1 MDFLIQLLI
10 SGIAVGCIYA
20 VVAVGFVTIYKATG
34 ILNFATGEFM
44 MVGAYLAYT
53 AMNYAHSPFW
63 LALPLALG
71 GIAILA
77 LLIERAVLRPLFG
90 EPVISVI
97 MVTLGL
103 SAIMKGLAQIIW
115 TAEFQSFPTIFPRA
129 PIQLGFGIVPSRIF
143 YGFLIALAAVA
154 VVGAIFR
161 FTRSGVAMR
170 ATATD
175 QGAAYSCGVDI
186 RRVFGSS
193 WALGGMAAAVGGIVI
208 GIIGGISPQLGHLG
222 IKVFPAVIL
231 GGLDS
236 VAGAIVGGIVIGI
249 LENLAGGY
257 LDPYI
262 MGGSV
267 KEVVPFIVLLV
278 ILMIKPYGLFGT
290 REIERL

>member
-10 SGIAVGCIYA
+10 SGVVVGCIYA

-44 MVGAYLAYT
+44 MIGAYFTYT
-53 AMNYAHSPFW
+53 AMAATGSPFFV
-63 LALPLALG
+63 
-71 GIAILA
+71 A
-77 LLIERAVLRPLFG
+77 LLLGLIGMALVALIIERVVLRPLFG
-90 EPVISVI
+90 EPMISVI

-103 SAIMKGLAQIIW
+103 SAMLKGLAQIIW
-115 TAEFQSFPTIFPRA
+115 SAEFLSFPAIFPRA
-129 PIQLGFGIVPSRIF
+129 PLSLGFIIVPSRMF
-143 YGFLIALAAVA
+143 YGFLIALAAVI
-154 VVGAIFR
+154 VVWAIFR
-161 FTRSGVAMR
+161 YTRTGVAMR

-186 RRVFGSS
+186 RRVFASS
-193 WALGGMAAAVGGIVI
+193 WAMGGMAAAVGGVVI
-208 GIIGGISPQLGHLG
+208 GIIGGISPQLGNMG

-236 VAGAIVGGIVIGI
+236 IVGAVVGGIVIGI

-257 LDPYI
+257 LDPHVT
-262 MGGSV
+262 GGSV
-267 KEVVPFIVLLV
+267 KEVVPFVVLLI